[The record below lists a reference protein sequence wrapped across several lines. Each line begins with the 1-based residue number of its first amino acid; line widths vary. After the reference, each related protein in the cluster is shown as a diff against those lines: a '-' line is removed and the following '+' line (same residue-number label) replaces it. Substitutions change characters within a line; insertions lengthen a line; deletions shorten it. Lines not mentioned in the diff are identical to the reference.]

1 MINTEAFLFTVIG
14 IIMAN
19 SFLLM
24 SYTWK
29 FLTNIYLRLPIH
41 LQRPPYSIGYII
53 FRDQRMMSKR
63 VRGWAYV
70 LGCLWAGCIFLG
82 ISIFMNTFAL
92 LGISTQIWNWHIGPF
107 TESNYNQGKFFLSLA
122 VVFFASGISVIGIAR
137 ICQFLVFTTNR
148 QNSIF
153 TLEDQERT
161 R

>member
-29 FLTNIYLRLPIH
+29 FLTTTYLRLPIH
-41 LQRPPYSIGYII
+41 LRPPYNRNII
-53 FRDQRMMSKR
+53 FRDRKTMSKR
-63 VRGWAYV
+63 VQAWADILTCFWY
-70 LGCLWAGCIFLG
+70 GCVFLG

-107 TESNYNQGKFFLSLA
+107 TDSNYNQGKFFLSLA
-122 VVFFASGISVIGIAR
+122 VVFFASGIILVGIAR
-137 ICQFLVFTTNR
+137 LYQFLVFTMNR

-153 TLEDQERT
+153 TLEEKERE
-161 R
+161 

>member
-19 SFLLM
+19 SFILM

-29 FLTNIYLRLPIH
+29 FLTTIYLRLPIH
-41 LQRPPYSIGYII
+41 LRRSPYGIGYII
-53 FRDQRMMSKR
+53 FTDQRMMSKR
-63 VRGWAYV
+63 VRGWAYI
-70 LGCLWAGCIFLG
+70 LGCLWSGCIFLG

-122 VVFFASGISVIGIAR
+122 VIFFTLGIFVVGIVR
-137 ICQFLVFTTNR
+137 IYQFLVITINR
-148 QNSIF
+148 RNSIF
-153 TLEDQERT
+153 TLEDE
-161 R
+161 